1 MAAVLPFPRLP
12 LSLFPAGLG
21 EAPGWARRPPGEL
34 RGGQREEGARGVF
47 VLRGV
52 LSTGRCGSGAGGAD
66 TLGQAE
72 GAPGRAAPDKEREQ
86 LGPAGEKVDVWN
98 ASGSLL

>member
-1 MAAVLPFPRLP
+1 MGTAASPH
-12 LSLFPAGLG
+12 
-21 EAPGWARRPPGEL
+21 PPGEL